1 MMTSKILWLD
11 TETTGTD
18 PARNGMAQIAGIIEI
33 DGKEKD
39 AFNLHVRPFDDD
51 IIDDTA
57 LAVNGFTRDELAGF
71 PPPTEVHG
79 TIVEVLSRH
88 VDRYNRKDKL
98 VFAGYNAQFDLNF
111 MHAFFKKCGDSYFGS
126 WVWWPGLDVSVLA
139 MQRLMPVRHLL
150 PNFKLTTLAD
160 YLHITPKG
168 EAHDAM
174 ADIRMTRA
182 IYRHLFSE
190 ESQS

>member
-1 MMTSKILWLD
+1 MTKILWLD

-18 PARNGMAQIAGIIEI
+18 PKRNGVVQIAGILEVN
-33 DGKEKD
+33 GKEECFD
-39 AFNLHVRPFDDD
+39 FRVRPFDDD
-51 IIDDTA
+51 LIEDDA
-57 LAVNGFTRDELAGF
+57 LTVNGFTRDQLSGF
-71 PPPTEVHG
+71 PPPNEVHG
-79 TIVEVLSRH
+79 SIVDILSRH
-88 VDRYNRKDKL
+88 VDRYNRQDKL

-111 MHAFFKKCGDSYFGS
+111 MHAFFKKCGDPYFGS

-150 PNFKLTTLAD
+150 SNFKLTTLATN
-160 YLHITPKG
+160 LQITPEG

-182 IYRHLFSE
+182 IYRHLFP
-190 ESQS
+190 QRGAA

>member
-1 MMTSKILWLD
+1 MT
-11 TETTGTD
+11 
-18 PARNGMAQIAGIIEI
+18 
-33 DGKEKD
+33 
-39 AFNLHVRPFDDD
+39 
-51 IIDDTA
+51 
-57 LAVNGFTRDELAGF
+57 VNGFTRDQLAGF
-71 PPPTEVHG
+71 PPPAEVHG
-79 TIVEVLSRH
+79 AIIDVLGHH

-139 MQRLMPVRHLL
+139 MQRLMPMRHLL

-160 YLHITPKG
+160 YLHIAPEG

-174 ADIRMTRA
+174 ADICMTRA
-182 IYRHLFSE
+182 LYRHMFPLE
-190 ESQS
+190 GTNGHQSR